1 MFRARWPSPQSEA
14 EELCGSAGHQDQR
27 GWAFCHHPEA
37 LLDQTQWD
45 LGPNC
50 KAGPRHCVWT
60 AGPDHNIIGLIH
72 QGWNPHDPPAE
83 TFFTPLSTS
92 PSPHRQEWPH
102 AWENFIPD
110 LCGSCKTNQLLCEN
124 NLRILNMLSR
134 TALTRKGRWPKVT
147 WGDPQCMFDPR
158 NYTLLP
164 HCAHRIEYMYIYIY
178 IFFREV
184 LCWNGGSRGLFRHD
198 HGCRGAPARW
208 RDLHLR
214 KVSHG
219 LQKSGEVPWTLVQIS
234 SPWKNYRKRQF
245 FFGCENNSFLYL
257 YFPLHKPIYW

>member
-178 IFFREV
+178 IFFSGGFVLKWRFPRLISPWSRLPGRTSEV
-184 LCWNGGSRGLFRHD
+184 KR
-198 HGCRGAPARW
+198 
-208 RDLHLR
+208 
-214 KVSHG
+214 
-219 LQKSGEVPWTLVQIS
+219 S
-234 SPWKNYRKRQF
+234 SPSESLTWSPKKWWSSL
-245 FFGCENNSFLYL
+245 GLGAD
-257 YFPLHKPIYW
+257 